1 MIVAATLNRSV
12 TLQDLQALAARHAR
26 WADPRRVE
34 RAVQIV
40 LFRDIRRDHLGDY
53 LVESE
58 EQPGTYHKV
67 FGGGCTCPDSQKRGV
82 RQCKHQLA
90 VIMARQLRLLPEP
103 PLDEAL
109 PPTRARTVETVEQE
123 LYG

>member
-1 MIVAATLNRSV
+1 MLAPTPQHRSITV
-12 TLQDLQALAARHAR
+12 EQVQALAARHAR

-34 RAVQIV
+34 RAVQIL

-109 PPTRARTVETVEQE
+109 PPARARTVEEVEAE
-123 LYG
+123 RYG

>member
-1 MIVAATLNRSV
+1 MIVAATLHRSV
-12 TLQDLQALAARHAR
+12 TVEQLQALAARHAR

-40 LFRDIRRDHLGDY
+40 LFRDIRPDRLGDY

-58 EQPGTYHKV
+58 ERPGTYHKV
-67 FGGGCTCPDSQKRGV
+67 FAGGCTCPDSQKRGV

-90 VIMARQLRLLPEP
+90 VCMARQLRLLPEP
-103 PLDEAL
+103 TLDEVL
-109 PPTRARTVETVEQE
+109 RPTRTVETVEAE

>member
-1 MIVAATLNRSV
+1 MLATAPQHRSITV
-12 TLQDLQALAARHAR
+12 EQLQALAARHAR

-40 LFRDIRRDHLGDY
+40 LFRDIRPDRLGDY

-58 EQPGTYHKV
+58 ERPGTYHKV
-67 FGGGCTCPDSQKRGV
+67 FAGGCTCPDSQKRGV

-90 VIMARQLRLLPEP
+90 VCMARQLRLL
-103 PLDEAL
+103 DEAL
-109 PPTRARTVETVEQE
+109 PSARPVETVEQE
-123 LYG
+123 RYG

>member
-58 EQPGTYHKV
+58 EKPGTYHKV
-67 FGGGCTCPDSQKRGV
+67 FAGGCTCPDSQKRGV

-90 VIMARQLRLLPEP
+90 VCMARQLHLLPEP
-103 PLDEAL
+103 TLDEAL

>member
-1 MIVAATLNRSV
+1 MLATAPQHRSITV
-12 TLQDLQALAARHAR
+12 EQLQALAARHAR

-58 EQPGTYHKV
+58 EKPGTYHKV
-67 FGGGCTCPDSQKRGV
+67 YAGGCTCPDSQKRGV

-90 VIMARQLRLLPEP
+90 VCMARQLHLLPEP
-103 PLDEAL
+103 TLDEAL
-109 PPTRARTVETVEQE
+109 PPARTVETVEQE